1 MKRKIFSAVL
11 AFVMLLTL
19 APVALAQGEN
29 PYVTGFE
36 VKVFD
41 SDGVE
46 HSMTV
51 SSSSP
56 VAPIAGNTIIDTLS
70 FTVTFNEAIDFVV
83 SPGLTM
89 EGENVYVP
97 STDVPRGALYVS
109 SYNSESGVVTL
120 NLNIVTGTLNFNSTA
135 YSLTMTTEDHIT
147 WNTPEPYELF
157 YGFTMFDLA
166 NNLNNP
172 VPIPAG
178 SAKSTATSTES
189 LINNI
194 IINKDSENVYLREGG
209 PGVEIETVTYICNA
223 DIYVWKAPYD
233 SVLVY
238 PVIPQFETLEYEGW
252 FLNSGYTN
260 AVPADY
266 KVENNI
272 TVYAKYTST
281 AQGSFAENL
290 ANQDLPTVTILTK
303 DDFKIFANQASTV
316 RVGRRVILGADLD
329 YTTDADADKTFEA
342 IQFNANFDGGGH
354 TITGATFT
362 ANNNTNAGMFAVIGN
377 GQIIANLNLDNITV
391 EYSQNAGVLAG
402 STSAAN
408 GDTPVSSR
416 PLIQNVHVTNSRV
429 SGQNAGGLVGYTFVS
444 IIQYCSV
451 SDTTITG
458 LVNAGG
464 IAAQSYTN
472 INNCYTKN
480 VTPESLLPYDG
491 GIVATMLEASSVT
504 NCWTTY
510 ANIVY
515 RHNDGTVTHCV
526 ENAEDITAEEVQ
538 DYGFDP
544 TYWNIGEY
552 VSEFTFTT
560 EIYYDFED

>member
-1 MKRKIFSAVL
+1 MKRKIFSVVL
-11 AFVMLLTL
+11 ALAMLLTL
-19 APVALAQGEN
+19 APVALAQEAEA

-36 VKVFD
+36 IVVKD
-41 SDGVE
+41 ATGND

-51 SSSSP
+51 SNSSLIAH
-56 VAPIAGNTIIDTLS
+56 VAGTTIIDTLS

-120 NLNIVTGTLNFNSTA
+120 NLNVVTGTLNFNSTA

-178 SAKSTATSTES
+178 SAKSTATGTES

-194 IINKDSENVYLREGG
+194 IINSDSENVYMREGG
-209 PGVEIETVTYICNA
+209 AGVAIDTVTYICNA
-223 DIYVWKAPYD
+223 ETYVWKAPHD

-238 PVIPQFETLEYEGW
+238 PVIPQFETLEYKGW
-252 FLNSGYTN
+252 FLDSGYTEP
-260 AVPADY
+260 VPADY
-266 KVENNI
+266 KVENNL
-272 TVYAKYTST
+272 TLYAKYEST
-281 AQGSFAENL
+281 DMDNFAKDL
-290 ANQDLPTVTILTK
+290 ANQDIPTVTILTK
-303 DDFKIFANQASTV
+303 DDFKVFANQASIV
-316 RVGRRVILGADLD
+316 KAGRRVILGADLD
-329 YTTDADADKTFEA
+329 YTTDAAGDKTFEA
-342 IQFNANFDGGGH
+342 IQFNANFDGNGH
-354 TITGATFT
+354 TITGLTFT
-362 ANNNTNAGMFAVIGN
+362 PNGENAGMFAKIGQ
-377 GQIIANLNLDNITV
+377 GQIIANLNLDSITV
-391 EYSQNAGVLAG
+391 EYAQNAGVLAG
-402 STSAAN
+402 SISAN
-408 GDTPVSSR
+408 SGDTPTASR
-416 PLIQNVHVTNSRV
+416 PLIQNVQVTKSTV
-429 SGQNAGGLVGYTFVS
+429 DGQNAGGIVGYTFIT
-444 IIQYCSV
+444 IIKYCSV

-480 VTPESLLPYDG
+480 VTLDSLLPYDG

-510 ANIVY
+510 ENIVY

-526 ENAEDITAEEVQ
+526 ENAEDIPAEEVQ

-560 EIYYDFED
+560 EIYYDFE